1 MWIFKWQLVITC
13 LSNVVTTWSMCK
25 NTIDKLDL
33 STVRKIK
40 TVLSNVHKSGRD
52 KACDSKLVSDF
63 IMKVYDV
70 NHFVP
75 YVIEKSDE
83 IIHSEDDDKLNITG
97 EGKIIFLPEISFIRN
112 QNYSVSLWS
121 LRSNFEEGKMNG

>member
-13 LSNVVTTWSMCK
+13 LSNVVTTWSMCE

-52 KACDSKLVSDF
+52 KACDSKFVSDF

-83 IIHSEDDDKLNITG
+83 IIHSEDEDKLNITG